1 MNSKSGTL
9 YIVATPIG
17 NLEDISLRA
26 LRILSEVFMCAAE
39 DTRKTKILFN
49 HHQIKTK
56 LTSYHRFSERKKLN
70 YLISLLKEGS
80 DLALVSDAGTPLIS
94 DPGLLL
100 VKEAISLGIKISPLP
115 GPSSVTAALSVSG
128 FNSDN
133 FILVGFPPR
142 KKNERLSFIKNLVK
156 EQRTLILFESGI
168 RLKKLLED
176 ISENSPHKNIF
187 IAREISKM
195 YESFYRGE
203 IKEIINELSKSKF
216 GSKGE
221 FVLVFEEISKKNNFD
236 TELSEE
242 GVRILNLLVD
252 HLPNNDAMVLASKI
266 LNIKKNILYKELI
279 KGD

>member
-56 LTSYHRFSERKKLN
+56 LTSYHRFSEKKKLN
-70 YLISLLKEGS
+70 YLIGLLKEGS

-133 FILVGFPPR
+133 FIFVGFPPR

-168 RLKKLLED
+168 RIKKLLED
-176 ISENSPHKNIF
+176 ISENSPQMNIF

-195 YESFYRGE
+195 YETFYRGE

-242 GVRILNLLVD
+242 GARILNLLVD

>member
-70 YLISLLKEGS
+70 YLIGLLKEGS

-133 FILVGFPPR
+133 FIFVGFPPR

-168 RLKKLLED
+168 RIKKLLED
-176 ISENSPHKNIF
+176 ISENSPQKNIF

-195 YESFYRGE
+195 YETFYRGE

-242 GVRILNLLVD
+242 GVRILNLLID

>member
-26 LRILSEVFMCAAE
+26 LKILSEVFICAAE

-70 YLISLLKEGS
+70 YLIGLLKDGN

-133 FILVGFPPR
+133 FIFMGFPPR
-142 KKNERLSFIKNLVK
+142 KKNERLNFIKNLVK
-156 EQRTLILFESGI
+156 EQKTLILFESGVRI
-168 RLKKLLED
+168 KKLLED
-176 ISENSPHKNIF
+176 ISENSPQKNIF

-195 YESFYRGE
+195 YETFYRGE
-203 IKEIINELSKSKF
+203 IKDVIDELSNSKF

-221 FVLVFEEISKKNNFD
+221 FVLVFEEVSKKQNFD
-236 TELSEE
+236 SKLSEE
-242 GVRILNLLVD
+242 GARILHLLVD

-279 KGD
+279 KDD

>member
-70 YLISLLKEGS
+70 YLIGLLKEGNG
-80 DLALVSDAGTPLIS
+80 LALVSDAGTPLIS

-133 FILVGFPPR
+133 FIFVGFPPR

-168 RLKKLLED
+168 RIKKLLED
-176 ISENSPHKNIF
+176 ISENSPQKNIF

-195 YESFYRGE
+195 YETFYRGE

>member
-133 FILVGFPPR
+133 FIFVGFPPR

-168 RLKKLLED
+168 RIKKLLED
-176 ISENSPHKNIF
+176 ISENSPQKNIF

-195 YESFYRGE
+195 YETFYRGE

-242 GVRILNLLVD
+242 VVRILSLLVD

>member
-70 YLISLLKEGS
+70 YLIGLLKEGS

-133 FILVGFPPR
+133 FIFVGFPPR

-168 RLKKLLED
+168 RIKKLLED
-176 ISENSPHKNIF
+176 ISENSPQKNIF

-195 YESFYRGE
+195 YETFYRGE

-242 GVRILNLLVD
+242 GARILNLLVD

>member
-70 YLISLLKEGS
+70 YLIGLLKEGS

-100 VKEAISLGIKISPLP
+100 VKEAIFLGIKISPLP

-133 FILVGFPPR
+133 FIFVGFPPR

-168 RLKKLLED
+168 RIKKLLED
-176 ISENSPHKNIF
+176 ISENSPQKNIF

-195 YESFYRGE
+195 YETFYRGE
-203 IKEIINELSKSKF
+203 IKEIINELSESKF

>member
-56 LTSYHRFSERKKLN
+56 LTSYHRFSEKKKLN
-70 YLISLLKEGS
+70 YLIGLLKEGS

-133 FILVGFPPR
+133 FIFVGFPPR

-168 RLKKLLED
+168 RIKKLLED
-176 ISENSPHKNIF
+176 ISENSPQKNIF

-195 YESFYRGE
+195 YETFYRGE

-242 GVRILNLLVD
+242 GARILNLLVD

-279 KGD
+279 KDD

>member
-70 YLISLLKEGS
+70 YLIGLLKEGS

-133 FILVGFPPR
+133 FIFVGFPPR

-168 RLKKLLED
+168 RIKKLLED
-176 ISENSPHKNIF
+176 ISENFPQKNIF

-195 YESFYRGE
+195 YETFYRGE

>member
-56 LTSYHRFSERKKLN
+56 LTSYHRFSEKKKLN
-70 YLISLLKEGS
+70 YLIGLLKEGS

-133 FILVGFPPR
+133 FIFVGFPPR

-168 RLKKLLED
+168 RIKKLLED
-176 ISENSPHKNIF
+176 ISENSPQKNIF

-195 YESFYRGE
+195 YETFYRGE

>member
-133 FILVGFPPR
+133 FIFVGFPPR

-168 RLKKLLED
+168 RIKKLLED
-176 ISENSPHKNIF
+176 ISENSPQKNIF

-195 YESFYRGE
+195 YETFYRGE

>member
-70 YLISLLKEGS
+70 YLIGLLKEGS

-133 FILVGFPPR
+133 FIFVGFPPR

-168 RLKKLLED
+168 RIKKLLED
-176 ISENSPHKNIF
+176 ISENSPQKNIF

-195 YESFYRGE
+195 YETFYRGE

-221 FVLVFEEISKKNNFD
+221 FVMIFEEISKKNNFD

>member
-133 FILVGFPPR
+133 FIFVGFPPR

-168 RLKKLLED
+168 RIKKLLED
-176 ISENSPHKNIF
+176 ISENSPQKNIF

-195 YESFYRGE
+195 YETFYRGE

-242 GVRILNLLVD
+242 GARILNLLVD

>member
-1 MNSKSGTL
+1 MNFKSATL

-26 LRILSEVFMCAAE
+26 LRILSEVFLCAAE

-56 LTSYHRFSERKKLN
+56 LTSYHKFSERKKLN
-70 YLISLLKEGS
+70 YLIGLLQDGN

-128 FNSDN
+128 FHSDN
-133 FILVGFPPR
+133 FIFMGFPPR
-142 KKNERLSFIKNLVK
+142 KTNERLSFIKNLIQEKKTSV
-156 EQRTLILFESGI
+156 LFESGM
-168 RLKKLLED
+168 RVKKLLED
-176 ISENSPHKNIF
+176 IAKYSPKKNVF

-195 YESFYRGE
+195 YETFYRGE
-203 IKEIINELSKSKF
+203 IDEIIDELSNSKF

-221 FVLVFEEISKKNNFD
+221 FVLVFEEIIEKQNIDN
-236 TELSEE
+236 ELSEE
-242 GVRILNLLVD
+242 SSRILHLLVD
-252 HLPNNDAMVLASKI
+252 SLPNNEAMVLASKI

-279 KGD
+279 KDD

>member
-26 LRILSEVFMCAAE
+26 LKILSEVFICAAE

-70 YLISLLKEGS
+70 YLTGLLKEGN

-133 FILVGFPPR
+133 FIFMGFPPR
-142 KKNERLSFIKNLVK
+142 KKNERLNFIKNLVK
-156 EQRTLILFESGI
+156 EQKTSILFESGVRI
-168 RLKKLLED
+168 KKLLED
-176 ISENSPHKNIF
+176 ISENSPQKNIF

-195 YESFYRGE
+195 YETFYRGE
-203 IKEIINELSKSKF
+203 IKEVIDELSNSKF

-221 FVLVFEEISKKNNFD
+221 FVLVFEEISKKQNFD
-236 TELSEE
+236 SELSEE
-242 GVRILNLLVD
+242 GARILHLLVD

-279 KGD
+279 KED

>member
-1 MNSKSGTL
+1 MNSKTGTL

-26 LRILSEVFMCAAE
+26 LKILSEVFICAAE

-70 YLISLLKEGS
+70 YLIGLLKDGN

-100 VKEAISLGIKISPLP
+100 VKEAISLGVKISPLP

-128 FNSDN
+128 FNSNN
-133 FILVGFPPR
+133 FIFMGFPPR
-142 KKNERLSFIKNLVK
+142 KKNERLNFIKNLVK
-156 EQRTLILFESGI
+156 EQKTLILFESGVRI
-168 RLKKLLED
+168 KKLLED
-176 ISENSPHKNIF
+176 ISENFPQKNIF

-195 YESFYRGE
+195 YETFYRGE
-203 IKEIINELSKSKF
+203 IKEVIDELSNSKF

-221 FVLVFEEISKKNNFD
+221 FVLVFEEISKNQNFES
-236 TELSEE
+236 ELSEE
-242 GVRILNLLVD
+242 SARILHLLVD

-279 KGD
+279 KED

>member
-1 MNSKSGTL
+1 ML
-9 YIVATPIG
+9 DF
-17 NLEDISLRA
+17 LHE
-26 LRILSEVFMCAAE
+26 
-39 DTRKTKILFN
+39 RKTK
-49 HHQIKTK
+49 
-56 LTSYHRFSERKKLN
+56 
-70 YLISLLKEGS
+70 
-80 DLALVSDAGTPLIS
+80 D
-94 DPGLLL
+94 
-100 VKEAISLGIKISPLP
+100 
-115 GPSSVTAALSVSG
+115 
-128 FNSDN
+128 
-133 FILVGFPPR
+133 
-142 KKNERLSFIKNLVK
+142 LSFIKNLVK

-168 RLKKLLED
+168 RIKKLLED
-176 ISENSPHKNIF
+176 ISENSPQKNIF

-195 YESFYRGE
+195 YETFYRGE

>member
-70 YLISLLKEGS
+70 YLIGLLKEGS

-133 FILVGFPPR
+133 FIFVGFPPR

-168 RLKKLLED
+168 RIKKLLED
-176 ISENSPHKNIF
+176 ISENSPQKNIF

-195 YESFYRGE
+195 YETFYRGG

>member
-70 YLISLLKEGS
+70 YLIGLLKEGS

-133 FILVGFPPR
+133 FIFVGFPPR

-168 RLKKLLED
+168 RIKKLLED
-176 ISENSPHKNIF
+176 ISENSPQKNIF

-195 YESFYRGE
+195 YETFYRGE

-266 LNIKKNILYKELI
+266 LNIKKIFSI
-279 KGD
+279 KN

>member
-26 LRILSEVFMCAAE
+26 LKILSEVFICAAE

-70 YLISLLKEGS
+70 YLIGLLKEGS

-133 FILVGFPPR
+133 FIFVGFPPR

-168 RLKKLLED
+168 RIKKLLED
-176 ISENSPHKNIF
+176 ISENSPQKNIF

-195 YESFYRGE
+195 YETFYRGE

>member
-26 LRILSEVFMCAAE
+26 LKILSEVALCAAE
-39 DTRKTKILFN
+39 DTRKTKVLFN

-56 LTSYHRFSERKKLN
+56 LTSYHKFSERKKLN
-70 YLISLLKEGS
+70 FLIRFLQDGN

-115 GPSSVTAALSVSG
+115 GPSSVTSAISVSG
-128 FNSDN
+128 FKSDN
-133 FILVGFPPR
+133 FIFMGFPPR
-142 KKNERLSFIKNLVK
+142 KGNERLKFIEKLIK
-156 EQRTLILFESGI
+156 EEKTLILFESGLRI
-168 RLKKLLED
+168 KKLLQD
-176 ISENSPHKNIF
+176 ISHHSTKKNIF

-195 YESFYRGE
+195 YETFYRGKIDE
-203 IKEIINELSKSKF
+203 ILDELSSAKF
-216 GSKGE
+216 GTKGE
-221 FVLVFEEISKKNNFD
+221 FVLIFEGIEGNKNNNQSLS
-236 TELSEE
+236 TEDQ
-242 GVRILNLLVD
+242 RILKLLIA

-266 LNIKKNILYKELI
+266 LNMKKNFLYKELI
-279 KGD
+279 KEE

>member
-26 LRILSEVFMCAAE
+26 LKILSEVFICAAE

-49 HHQIKTK
+49 HHHIKTK

-70 YLISLLKEGS
+70 YLTGLLKDGN

-133 FILVGFPPR
+133 FIFMGFPPR
-142 KKNERLSFIKNLVK
+142 KKNERLNFIKNLVK
-156 EQRTLILFESGI
+156 EQKTSILFESGVRI
-168 RLKKLLED
+168 KKLLED
-176 ISENSPHKNIF
+176 ISENSPQKNIF

-195 YESFYRGE
+195 YETFYRGE
-203 IKEIINELSKSKF
+203 IKEVIDELSNSKF

-221 FVLVFEEISKKNNFD
+221 FVLVFEEISKKQNFVN
-236 TELSEE
+236 ELSEE
-242 GVRILNLLVD
+242 GARILHLLVD

-279 KGD
+279 KDD

>member
-70 YLISLLKEGS
+70 YLIGLLKEGS

-133 FILVGFPPR
+133 FIFVGFPPR

-168 RLKKLLED
+168 RIKKLLED
-176 ISENSPHKNIF
+176 ISENSPQKNIF

-195 YESFYRGE
+195 YETFYRGE

-279 KGD
+279 KDD

>member
-39 DTRKTKILFN
+39 DTRKTRILFN

-70 YLISLLKEGS
+70 YLIGLLKEGS

-133 FILVGFPPR
+133 FIFVGFPPR

-168 RLKKLLED
+168 RIKKLLED
-176 ISENSPHKNIF
+176 ISENSPQKNIF

-195 YESFYRGE
+195 YETFYRGE

-242 GVRILNLLVD
+242 GVRILSLLVD

>member
-26 LRILSEVFMCAAE
+26 LKILSEVFMCAAE

-49 HHQIKTK
+49 HHQVKTK

-70 YLISLLKEGS
+70 YLVSLLKEGK

-133 FILVGFPPR
+133 FIFVGFPPR
-142 KKNERLSFIKNLVK
+142 KKNERLNFIKNLVK
-156 EQRTLILFESGI
+156 EQRTLILFESGMRI
-168 RLKKLLED
+168 KKLLED
-176 ISENSPHKNIF
+176 ISENFPQKNIF

-195 YESFYRGE
+195 YETFYRGE
-203 IKEIINELSKSKF
+203 IKEIIDELSESKF

-221 FVLVFEEISKKNNFD
+221 FVLVFEEINKKNNF
-236 TELSEE
+236 ESEISE
-242 GVRILNLLVD
+242 DGVRILKLLVD

-279 KGD
+279 KDD

>member
-1 MNSKSGTL
+1 MNSKSATL

-26 LRILSEVFMCAAE
+26 LRILSEVFLCAAE

-56 LTSYHRFSERKKLN
+56 LTSYHKFSERKKLN
-70 YLISLLKEGS
+70 YLIGLLQDGK

-128 FNSDN
+128 FHSDN
-133 FILVGFPPR
+133 FIFMGFPPR
-142 KKNERLSFIKNLVK
+142 KTNGRLSFIKNLVK
-156 EQRTLILFESGI
+156 EENTSVLFESGI
-168 RLKKLLED
+168 RIKKLLED
-176 ISENSPHKNIF
+176 IAEHSPKKNVF

-195 YESFYRGE
+195 YETFYRGN
-203 IKEIINELSKSKF
+203 INEIIDDLSNSKF

-221 FVLVFEEISKKNNFD
+221 FVLIFEEIREKQNID
-236 TELSEE
+236 RELSEE
-242 GVRILNLLVD
+242 STRILHLLVD
-252 HLPNNDAMVLASKI
+252 SLPNNDAMVLASKI

-279 KGD
+279 KDD

>member
-26 LRILSEVFMCAAE
+26 LKILSEVFICAAE

-70 YLISLLKEGS
+70 YLIGLLKDGN

-115 GPSSVTAALSVSG
+115 GPSSVTSALSVSG

-133 FILVGFPPR
+133 FIFMGFPPR
-142 KKNERLSFIKNLVK
+142 KKNERLNFIKNLVK
-156 EQRTLILFESGI
+156 EQKTSILFESGVRI
-168 RLKKLLED
+168 KKLLED
-176 ISENSPHKNIF
+176 ISENSPQKNIF

-195 YESFYRGE
+195 YETFYRGKIE
-203 IKEIINELSKSKF
+203 EVIDELSNSKF

-221 FVLVFEEISKKNNFD
+221 FVLVFEEISKNQNFES
-236 TELSEE
+236 ELSEE
-242 GVRILNLLVD
+242 SARILHLLVD

-279 KGD
+279 KDD

>member
-70 YLISLLKEGS
+70 YLIGLLKEGS

-133 FILVGFPPR
+133 FIFVGFPPR

-168 RLKKLLED
+168 RIKKLLED
-176 ISENSPHKNIF
+176 ISESSPQKNIF

-195 YESFYRGE
+195 YETFYRGE

>member
-133 FILVGFPPR
+133 FIFVGFPPR

-156 EQRTLILFESGI
+156 DFLI
-168 RLKKLLED
+168 
-176 ISENSPHKNIF
+176 
-187 IAREISKM
+187 
-195 YESFYRGE
+195 
-203 IKEIINELSKSKF
+203 
-216 GSKGE
+216 
-221 FVLVFEEISKKNNFD
+221 
-236 TELSEE
+236 
-242 GVRILNLLVD
+242 
-252 HLPNNDAMVLASKI
+252 
-266 LNIKKNILYKELI
+266 
-279 KGD
+279 

>member
-1 MNSKSGTL
+1 MNSKSATL

-26 LRILSEVFMCAAE
+26 LRILSEVYLCAAE

-56 LTSYHRFSERKKLN
+56 LTSYHKFSERKKLN
-70 YLISLLKEGS
+70 YLINLLKERY

-100 VKEAISLGIKISPLP
+100 VKEAISLNIRISPLP
-115 GPSSVTAALSVSG
+115 GPSSVTSALSVSG
-128 FNSDN
+128 FQSDN
-133 FILVGFPPR
+133 FIFMGFPPR
-142 KKNERLSFIKNLVK
+142 KTNERLNFIKNLIK
-156 EQRTLILFESGI
+156 EEKTLVLFEAGSRI
-168 RLKKLLED
+168 KKLLED
-176 ISENSPHKNIF
+176 IADHSCEKKVF

-195 YESFYRGE
+195 YETFYRGN
-203 IKEIINELSKSKF
+203 ISEIIIELSNSKF
-216 GSKGE
+216 GTKGE
-221 FVLVFEEISKKNNFD
+221 FVLILEAIRENKNINKV
-236 TELSEE
+236 LSAEDK
-242 GVRILNLLVD
+242 RILHLLVD

-279 KGD
+279 KDD